1 LHFRFDRV
9 LALNGSQA
17 QGALDERALR
27 GVVGLLAMGAFASSA
42 AMRVCDA
49 MLPRLVEEF
58 DSTVAA
64 CAAVNTGFAI
74 AYGLLQVVIGPLGD
88 RLGKF
93 RVITTAMMCAALAS
107 IACALAPT
115 LHGLVAAR
123 VVAGGMG
130 GAIIPVAFAWIGDQ
144 VPYASR
150 QSVLARIMS
159 GGIMGVIC
167 GQLIG
172 GICVDTVGWRWA
184 FVVLA
189 VLFAGAG
196 ILMRASAA
204 ARLPSVATL
213 SAADSRPL
221 AVLRQ
226 YLVIAR
232 PAWSRVIL
240 LSVMIEAL
248 LMHGALS
255 FVPTALHHQFGMP
268 LWKAAAVS
276 AVVGVGGF
284 VYTLGARRLIDTLGE
299 RRLALLGGGL
309 VCLGLMLIGVAT
321 HPWVSV
327 LGCLCLGLGFYA
339 FHNTLQVHGTQLSAQ
354 QRGMGVALFALSL
367 FVGQSVG
374 VTLVSFAVELTG
386 FSGVFISASLAF
398 AALTI
403 VFVRALAGHLAARA
417 ASAESPAS

>member
-1 LHFRFDRV
+1 M
-9 LALNGSQA
+9 ALNGSHGQS
-17 QGALDERALR
+17 ALDERALR
-27 GVVGLLAMGAFASSA
+27 GVVGLLALGAFASSA

-49 MLPRLVEEF
+49 MLPRLVDEF

-93 RVITTAMMCAALAS
+93 RVITTAMMCAAAAS

-115 LHGLVAAR
+115 LNALVAAR
-123 VVAGGMG
+123 VIAGGMG

-184 FVVLA
+184 FIVLA

-204 ARLPSVATL
+204 SRLPAVASL
-213 SAADSRPL
+213 SAEDSRPL

-255 FVPTALHHQFGMP
+255 FVPMALHHQFDLP

-284 VYTLGARRLIDTLGE
+284 VYTLWAHRLIDALGE
-299 RRLALLGGGL
+299 RRLAFMGGGL
-309 VCLGLMLIGVAT
+309 VCLGLMLIGVAPQ
-321 HPWVSV
+321 PWVSV
-327 LGCLCLGLGFYA
+327 LGCLSLGLGFYA

-354 QRGMGVALFALSL
+354 QRGMGVAMFALSL
-367 FVGQSVG
+367 FIGQSVG
-374 VTLVSFAVELTG
+374 VTLVSFAVALTG
-386 FSGVFISASLAF
+386 FSGVFISASVAF
-398 AALTI
+398 AALTL
-403 VFVRALAGHLAARA
+403 VFVRALARHHAAPSE
-417 ASAESPAS
+417 SADSPRS